1 MILINCE
8 NKILGRISSI
18 ISKLIINFNFFKKN
32 FFFFLFNINYIIIKK
47 KFFFSH
53 SGYIGNEKIVKKKN
67 IQIVKKCIFKM
78 LPKNKNRIILMKK
91 IFFFENK
98 II

>member
-1 MILINCE
+1 MILINCK

-32 FFFFLFNINYIIIKK
+32 FFFFLFNVNYILIKK
-47 KFFFSH
+47 NHFFSH
-53 SGYIGNEKIVKKKN
+53 SGYIGNEKIKKKN
-67 IQIVKKCIFKM
+67 NLQILKKCIFRM
-78 LPKNKNRIILMKK
+78 LPKNKKRIFLMKK
-91 IFFFENK
+91 IFYFENK